1 MREQPELWIMTGKDI
16 KSKIVKIII
25 IIVIICACFLHGVSL
40 ANDFFRFCLSRRL
53 YETKKGS

>member
-1 MREQPELWIMTGKDI
+1 MTGKDI